1 MSSNLQY
8 STSIFHK
15 NRAKQSEKH
24 EGDSVSSNS
33 NCSVFFNR
41 SVFIQQNSGNLG
53 EQDDELHCDISKDY
67 NIDIPRLPKM
77 ETFLGAPNNSI
88 NQLSCSN
95 YASNNSKLD
104 FKKFAILKT
113 IENRQDT
120 ICDGFSS
127 RCNNNI
133 MNTNNNGRESQ
144 NSLSQ
149 GFRNSSLRHNKTI
162 LMKSG
167 SPFQSPQYHR
177 RNLVMLKQIDFGSMV
192 QNNPKE
198 FHSIAKLL
206 IKESHGRSMKVNNI
220 VQSFVDQIISLYK
233 DRRPDKLKIQD
244 YQLINDKSSVLQIN
258 PKRKK
263 NFDIKYFKQL
273 KIFHKILYKLSGMVL
288 MPTSSL
294 VIWWGFISNSFF
306 YLFLF
311 IYSILIFFA
320 QEIMNEIYVRFFLY
334 IAAIFSV
341 IDVIF
346 KLNTAIFQQDQVIT
360 NRKTIVKSYLANHF
374 IFDVITIFTIVNK
387 LKANYENTNVDQQ
400 ILVYDML
407 GLIKIFTLLFSESSF
422 RQIFNFKESTKY
434 FLKLLDLIFD
444 VIFAAHIL
452 SICWF
457 SLYKIEKHY
466 GVDTTWIEKYG
477 IQGNSGLS
485 MYIFSLYWAVTTM
498 TTVGYGD
505 ITPSNTQEALFTL
518 VTMIIMS
525 CIFAY
530 SINNVGMILRD
541 IQKDKIELNSQISV
555 ITKYLSKK
563 SVNIELISRVRHYL
577 IFLSEEQKERDKEQ
591 EDKILNK
598 LSNRLREE
606 IYIDINQRIIKQVSF
621 FSKYFSQKTIGKL
634 VKAMKEVVIS
644 PNEIIFQENSIDDLS
659 FYFIQSGSV
668 QLFHS
673 VNKEHIP
680 LKMLSQ
686 NQIFGETSFFSGLAR
701 KEGAKSIGIS
711 TIYKIT
717 REEFVQILNKNE
729 EDFEIFKQIQE
740 KMVIQN
746 NFRDIN
752 VKCLCCDQT
761 GHFSY
766 ECPNSHYKY
775 NKVIVCLRYNFSL
788 QQKRK
793 EQTRRDKNK
802 LLNPLILVNENQAL
816 IKQLKELNQNE
827 NSTLFNMF
835 NQSES
840 ESDNEEQGVQFFDE
854 SQTTN
859 IKESLEEEKQGIFTN
874 TRASNFLAVESL
886 SQKKQASQ
894 NTLSSDS
901 KNYGRNLSYQI
912 TSQGVEDGIIQS
924 SLDQEIKQQNS
935 LNPYNISES
944 NDQRL
949 KQKLISQKQNSVH
962 RIQSIKKA
970 SEISQMLVHSQKQI
984 DYQNSINQQ
993 NETSLLLSNGIQP
1006 ERMNTSKMFY
1016 DKKNSIQFENNEV
1029 SLKNIQAY
1037 DKLQTVQRLSESY
1050 HHKQQYILKDQFDYI
1065 EIFDKMKIF
1074 KKFFIQN
1081 NVDKVLKAISNIKK
1095 QRKYPK
1101 RYTQKTKNNSNFKI
1115 QEESLKNLDLKSSV
1129 SYGVGLKQTKQK
1141 APQRYQFC

>member
-563 SVNIELISRVRHYL
+563 SVNIELI
-577 IFLSEEQKERDKEQ
+577 K
-591 EDKILNK
+591 
-598 LSNRLREE
+598 
-606 IYIDINQRIIKQVSF
+606 
-621 FSKYFSQKTIGKL
+621 
-634 VKAMKEVVIS
+634 
-644 PNEIIFQENSIDDLS
+644 
-659 FYFIQSGSV
+659 
-668 QLFHS
+668 
-673 VNKEHIP
+673 
-680 LKMLSQ
+680 
-686 NQIFGETSFFSGLAR
+686 
-701 KEGAKSIGIS
+701 
-711 TIYKIT
+711 
-717 REEFVQILNKNE
+717 
-729 EDFEIFKQIQE
+729 